1 MAGGEEEIN
10 INGYE
15 SGDDALF
22 GPRETAAQRRKT
34 QHKEA
39 AAAANAATAIATA
52 QRAAAL
58 VTERP
63 MTAAEAIALER
74 RRYANSIQA
83 ATPALPDIYTG
94 DTIVNNKSTA
104 KATADNLG
112 QYLKNLR
119 EGMHPRD
126 FSKRNK
132 SIQQLIRHNKSGSQ
146 VKIQSIHNR
155 WRKEINRIIGRIKN
169 YLEKPSHIGNIYHTT
184 KDLLR
189 EKCTNND
196 CLVIEFNINDNNG
209 ELHEFHI
216 TFHNIYNPQSPISRS
231 GAFHIVYQESNGD
244 RRNYYIYRF
253 VPYIDGASSNTIKLQ
268 LTIGPHM
275 NNIRVP
281 REVMDHIRNIAG
293 IVQNVFSYTLNPKA
307 DNPLRAF
314 LRGGSNRTV
323 RRNRSK
329 RRGTA
334 KLLRR

>member
-34 QHKEA
+34 QQKAA
-39 AAAANAATAIATA
+39 AAAANAVTAIATA

-63 MTAAEAIALER
+63 ITAAEAIALER

-94 DTIVNNKSTA
+94 DTIVDNKTT
-104 KATADNLG
+104 ATADNLG
-112 QYLKNLR
+112 PYLTTLR
-119 EGMHPRD
+119 GSIHVEP
-126 FSKRNK
+126 FSKRNT
-132 SIQQLIRHNKSGSQ
+132 SMQQLIRYNKSGAE

-155 WRKEINRIIGRIKN
+155 WRKEVNRIIGRIKK
-169 YLEKPSHIGNIYHTT
+169 YLEKPSDIGNIYYTT

-196 CLVIEFNINDNNG
+196 CLVIEFNIKDNNG
-209 ELHEFHI
+209 ILYEFHI

-244 RRNYYIYRF
+244 RRNYHIYRF
-253 VPYIDGASSNTIKLQ
+253 VPYIDGASPNTIKLL
-268 LTIGPHM
+268 LTFGP
-275 NNIRVP
+275 NRDLIRNFP
-281 REVMDHIRNIAG
+281 LEIIYHIRNIAE
-293 IVQNVFSYTLNPKA
+293 IVQNVFAYTLTPRETS
-307 DNPLRAF
+307 PLRAF